1 MRDLAGAVLVAE
13 GVVQRATGDS
23 RAHELEQHVCEAPG
37 NQAELELLRDL
48 AAQIEH
54 ALRQPLEAALHLVRV
69 RVRIRVRG

>member
-1 MRDLAGAVLVAE
+1 MARLHLL
-13 GVVQRATGDS
+13 RPHLPWLYS
-23 RAHELEQHVCEAPG
+23 LRLHLKQHVGEAPG
-37 NQAELELLRDL
+37 NQTELELLRDL